1 MSKCGIL
8 PNSLMM
14 LSLTVSECLLLS
26 TSAWGITGGQAP
38 TPCPCAADGSCSP
51 NRASWGYSETR
62 WRPWPGD
69 PTTQT
74 QDESEA
80 PLGDAVELPT
90 LDLPDPG
97 KEDLR
102 GPEKKKKEKAAKKE
116 DETPMS
122 LPGADIFPE
131 IDEDET
137 PMSLPGADIFPE
149 IDNEGFPAFEPQG
162 NQPLGP
168 YQDDA
173 PPALPGSLQ
182 QAARQQPAVRR
193 SIARLPANSPK
204 HASTQDSKEE

>member
-131 IDEDET
+131 ID
-137 PMSLPGADIFPE
+137 
-149 IDNEGFPAFEPQG
+149 NEGFPAFEPQG

-193 SIARLPANSPK
+193 SIARLPENSPK
-204 HASTQDSKEE
+204 HASTHDSKEE